1 MGRHYVNGVLAFGDL
16 SMHGAAERFSGV
28 DMRGGGAYIDDI
40 KITTERPLGLSSDG
54 DPLPDEWEFAAFG
67 SLDRDGTGD
76 ADGDGLTDVEE
87 WRAGTDPFAADTDGD
102 GMPDGWEVQNGLSP
116 TDPSDACGD
125 SDGDGLS
132 NEMEY
137 QRGTD
142 PHFFEPDPRLARPGL
157 RAEFRK
163 TAGNLQAMPDFD
175 AFEPFCVSVAETVD
189 FGNTNLAGG
198 RGPQGGQLHV
208 PDDGI
213 HSNPGV
219 WSLYLLRDFG

>member
-1 MGRHYVNGVLAFGDL
+1 MDYGTRRWDCYVNGVLAFGDL

-132 NEMEY
+132 NEE
-137 QRGTD
+137 QIRISSSLI
-142 PHFFEPDPRLARPGL
+142 RVL
-157 RAEFRK
+157 RAPGFAPSSGRLPAICRPCRILMLSSRFACPLRRLWIAA
-163 TAGNLQAMPDFD
+163 TPPGRRPWSAGRTT
-175 AFEPFCVSVAETVD
+175 SR
-189 FGNTNLAGG
+189 AG
-198 RGPQGGQLHV
+198 
-208 PDDGI
+208 
-213 HSNPGV
+213 
-219 WSLYLLRDFG
+219 